1 MRIRRGS
8 NIDCKGKGR
17 VLMIGMRHGWFLPLQ
32 ALIRG
37 IGIQID
43 HSGKGEQNRTDKPFG
58 PPIYTHTHWLTRIG

>member
-1 MRIRRGS
+1 
-8 NIDCKGKGR
+8 
-17 VLMIGMRHGWFLPLQ
+17 MIGMRHGWFLPLQ

-43 HSGKGEQNRTDKPFG
+43 HSGKGEQINHSGKGEQNRTDKPFG